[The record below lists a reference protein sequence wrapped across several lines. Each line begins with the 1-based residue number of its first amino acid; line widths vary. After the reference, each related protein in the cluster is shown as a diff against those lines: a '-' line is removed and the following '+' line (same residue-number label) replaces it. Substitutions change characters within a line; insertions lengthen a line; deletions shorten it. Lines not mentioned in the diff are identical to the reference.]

1 MGSPSST
8 SYTGT
13 MLSLKLGLILCVFFI
28 IGMEAAPEP
37 NPEDLHIHLNLH
49 DPTSAAKKG
58 DGVAQAA
65 GRHPSWI
72 GGACLN
78 KSGIKYREDKRS
90 GVTFLGFDH
99 QSKHQCLNACLKKED
114 APTACEFH
122 PRHGCY
128 VYTKAVSLFRAEHDP
143 SELQCM

>member
-8 SYTGT
+8 SYSGN
-13 MLSLKLGLILCVFFI
+13 MLSLKLGLILCVYFI
-28 IGMEAAPEP
+28 IGMEAAPKP

-49 DPTSAAKKG
+49 DQT
-58 DGVAQAA
+58 A

-90 GVTFLGFDH
+90 GVTFLCFNH
-99 QSKHQCLNACLKKED
+99 QSKQQCLSAYLKKED
-114 APTACEFH
+114 AP
-122 PRHGCY
+122 
-128 VYTKAVSLFRAEHDP
+128 
-143 SELQCM
+143 